1 MSTVNENTVDVLN
14 DLVRINHD
22 RIEGYTKAEQNTDK
36 DNFDLISTFGKM
48 KNQSNDYLLDL
59 SALVIKYGGE
69 VAEDSTTMGKIYRTW
84 MDVQNAF
91 TSDERQVVL
100 NECEFGEDAAQKAY
114 KMALD
119 ETELTEEARSLIAMQ
134 KNALKDSHDLIK
146 AHRDREKVEA

>member
-22 RIEGYTKAEQNTDK
+22 RVEGYTTAEENTDK
-36 DNFDLISTFGKM
+36 DNLDLLTTFGKM
-48 KNQSNDYLLDL
+48 KSQSNDYLQDL
-59 SALVIKYGGE
+59 GTLVKKYGGE
-69 VAEDSTTMGKIYRTW
+69 VAQDSTTMGKIYRTW

-91 TSDERQVVL
+91 TSDDRQAVL

-119 ETELTEEARSLIAMQ
+119 ETDLTEEARSLIVMQ
-134 KNALKDSHDLIK
+134 KNALEESHDLIK
-146 AHRDREKVEA
+146 AYRDTEKVDA

>member
-22 RIEGYTKAEQNTDK
+22 RVEGYTKAEQNTDK
-36 DNFDLISTFGKM
+36 DNFDLLSTFAKM
-48 KNQSNDYLLDL
+48 KDQSNNYLQDL

-91 TSDERQVVL
+91 TSDDRQVVL

-119 ETELTEEARSLIAMQ
+119 ETDITDEARSLITVQ
-134 KNALKDSHDLIK
+134 KSALKDSHDLIK
-146 AHRDREKVEA
+146 AYRDREKVHA

>member
-1 MSTVNENTVDVLN
+1 MNTVNENTVDVLN

-22 RIEGYTKAEQNTDK
+22 RVEGYSKAEQNTAK
-36 DNFDLISTFGKM
+36 DNFDLLSTFAKM
-48 KNQSNDYLLDL
+48 KEQSNDYLKDL

-69 VAEDSTTMGKIYRTW
+69 VAEESTTMGKIYRTW

-91 TSDERQVVL
+91 TSDDRQVIL

-119 ETELTEEARSLIAMQ
+119 ETDLTDEARSLIAIQ
-134 KNALKDSHDLIK
+134 KSALKDSHDLIK
-146 AHRDREKVEA
+146 AYRDSEKVEA

>member
-22 RIEGYTKAEQNTDK
+22 RVEGYTKAEQNTDK
-36 DNFDLISTFGKM
+36 DNFDLLATFAKM
-48 KNQSNDYLLDL
+48 KDQSNDYLQDL
-59 SALVIKYGGE
+59 SALVIKNGGE
-69 VAEDSTTMGKIYRTW
+69 VAKDSTTMGKIYRTW

-91 TSDERQVVL
+91 TSDDRQVVL

-119 ETELTEEARSLIAMQ
+119 ETDLTDEARSLITMQ
-134 KNALKDSHDLIK
+134 KKALKESHDLIK
-146 AHRDREKVEA
+146 AYRDREKVEA

>member
-14 DLVRINHD
+14 DLVRINND
-22 RIEGYTKAEQNTDK
+22 RVEGYNKAGENTEK

-48 KNQSNDYLLDL
+48 KDQSNDYLKDL
-59 SALVIKYGGE
+59 SALIIKYGGE
-69 VAEDSTTMGKIYRTW
+69 VADDSTTMGKIYRTW

-91 TSDERQVVL
+91 TSDDRQVVL

-134 KNALKDSHDLIK
+134 KSALKDAHDLIK
-146 AHRDREKVEA
+146 AYRDREKVEA

>member
-22 RIEGYTKAEQNTDK
+22 RVEGYTKAEQNTDK
-36 DNFDLISTFGKM
+36 DNFDLLSTFAKM
-48 KNQSNDYLLDL
+48 KDQSNSYLQDL

-91 TSDERQVVL
+91 TSDDRQVVL

-119 ETELTEEARSLIAMQ
+119 ETDLTDEARSLITVQ

-146 AHRDREKVEA
+146 AYRDREKVEA